1 MTKSELL
8 FKCSKMPLV
17 LMRMKFSEI
26 KDVLR
31 VKNYKKQMKTVI
43 LITCHDERYYAFHK
57 FRTSKRIVQN
67 IIKRSIKN
75 SSSVFDDW
83 NEAQETN
90 INGVEYKFSKLQK
103 KINNVKVIFTGQKD
117 LNSSSSSDLSEEK
130 MSDSEMKTVSSSNSF
145 EPMYTK
151 QSGRVKREQTES
163 NNTHTSRRMS
173 AIKQRLSSRKKVND
187 EELNTSLSANEEESH
202 LNVTDKAKTSHF
214 LKANGKSKSNSS
226 SVKTTNVRKSEIL
239 LEPHPSA
246 INRGLL
252 VSNSISESY
261 ETAEEEDEGEN
272 KLESK
277 CLNDTEENKEKLIHN
292 GTFKNPMYNLKTQQC
307 STGGNYS
314 ATELTALSADT
325 EFLLSIGLVLFVCF
339 IGMSFYN
346 LFFLKCIEMTMYEV
360 SGLDALISDII
371 TEESLKLLH

>member
-1 MTKSELL
+1 M
-8 FKCSKMPLV
+8 
-17 LMRMKFSEI
+17 
-26 KDVLR
+26 
-31 VKNYKKQMKTVI
+31 
-43 LITCHDERYYAFHK
+43 
-57 FRTSKRIVQN
+57 
-67 IIKRSIKN
+67 
-75 SSSVFDDW
+75 
-83 NEAQETN
+83 
-90 INGVEYKFSKLQK
+90 
-103 KINNVKVIFTGQKD
+103 
-117 LNSSSSSDLSEEK
+117 
-130 MSDSEMKTVSSSNSF
+130 
-145 EPMYTK
+145 
-151 QSGRVKREQTES
+151 
-163 NNTHTSRRMS
+163 
-173 AIKQRLSSRKKVND
+173 
-187 EELNTSLSANEEESH
+187 
-202 LNVTDKAKTSHF
+202 
-214 LKANGKSKSNSS
+214 
-226 SVKTTNVRKSEIL
+226 RKSEIL

-277 CLNDTEENKEKLIHN
+277 CLNDTERENKEKLVDN
-292 GTFKNPMYNLKTQQC
+292 GAFKNPMYINLKAQQ
-307 STGGNYS
+307 SYTVGNYS

>member
-1 MTKSELL
+1 
-8 FKCSKMPLV
+8 
-17 LMRMKFSEI
+17 
-26 KDVLR
+26 
-31 VKNYKKQMKTVI
+31 
-43 LITCHDERYYAFHK
+43 
-57 FRTSKRIVQN
+57 
-67 IIKRSIKN
+67 
-75 SSSVFDDW
+75 
-83 NEAQETN
+83 
-90 INGVEYKFSKLQK
+90 
-103 KINNVKVIFTGQKD
+103 
-117 LNSSSSSDLSEEK
+117 
-130 MSDSEMKTVSSSNSF
+130 
-145 EPMYTK
+145 MYTK
-151 QSGRVKREQTES
+151 QSGRVKREQTKS

-226 SVKTTNVRKSEIL
+226 SVENANVRKSEIL

-277 CLNDTEENKEKLIHN
+277 CLNDIEENKEKLIHN
-292 GTFKNPMYNLKTQQC
+292 GTFKNPKYNLKTQQC

-339 IGMSFYN
+339 LGMSLYN
-346 LFFLKCIEMTMYEV
+346 LFFLKCIEVTMYEV

>member
-1 MTKSELL
+1 
-8 FKCSKMPLV
+8 
-17 LMRMKFSEI
+17 
-26 KDVLR
+26 
-31 VKNYKKQMKTVI
+31 
-43 LITCHDERYYAFHK
+43 
-57 FRTSKRIVQN
+57 
-67 IIKRSIKN
+67 
-75 SSSVFDDW
+75 
-83 NEAQETN
+83 
-90 INGVEYKFSKLQK
+90 
-103 KINNVKVIFTGQKD
+103 
-117 LNSSSSSDLSEEK
+117 
-130 MSDSEMKTVSSSNSF
+130 
-145 EPMYTK
+145 
-151 QSGRVKREQTES
+151 
-163 NNTHTSRRMS
+163 MS

-187 EELNTSLSANEEESH
+187 EELNTFLSANEEESH

-214 LKANGKSKSNSS
+214 LKADGKSKSNSS
-226 SVKTTNVRKSEIL
+226 SVKTANVRKSEIL

-246 INRGLL
+246 INRGSL

-277 CLNDTEENKEKLIHN
+277 CLNDTERENKEKLVHN
-292 GTFKNPMYNLKTQQC
+292 GTFKNPMYINLKAQQ
-307 STGGNYS
+307 SNTSGNYS

-339 IGMSFYN
+339 ICMSFYN